1 MIFESVIQSIIKKL
15 KLEQE
20 SLFSVHSEQWK
31 LNSEKWRAIALSTDR
46 IDRDKAR
53 EVVRET
59 YALIKR
65 PEPKILFSDS
75 PSRVI
80 ETFYQSGLNSLGY
93 KLDREIDIGLIQPLT
108 NSLVRSSH
116 RYLLSSTRKLWNH
129 HSSQFSRQML
139 REPGL
144 QTVTSIDPGE
154 WLDYVQVFDLC
165 YSSLNCSCDLR
176 LWNIFQGLVKN
187 CAWIYPFENAC
198 IICDRPTKLSFDSE
212 SELHAEGEPAVEL
225 ADGYRFY
232 SYHGVTLPEKYGKLH
247 PQQWQAQW
255 LLEEYNA
262 ELRRVLIQNIG
273 YSRIAQELQAKQLDT
288 WQEYALLKIDCA
300 DVEPLY
306 LLKMTCP
313 STRFIHAL
321 RVPPDVRSA
330 REAIRWV
337 NWGTDPEEF
346 SVQT

>member
-1 MIFESVIQSIIKKL
+1 MFFQRVIKKL
-15 KLEQE
+15 KPEQE
-20 SLFSVHSEQWK
+20 AQIQFNH
-31 LNSEKWRAIALSTDR
+31 EKWRALVLSTER
-46 IDRDKAR
+46 IDRYQAKEAVRKA
-53 EVVRET
+53 

-65 PEPKILFSDS
+65 PTPKILFSDS
-75 PSRVI
+75 PYGVV
-80 ETFYQSGLNSLGY
+80 ETFFQSGLKSLGY
-93 KLDREIDIGLIQPLT
+93 KLDNQIESHLVQPLANCFLSQLST
-108 NSLVRSSH
+108 SPKI
-116 RYLLSSTRKLWNH
+116 LLSSTRRFWNH
-129 HSSQFSRQML
+129 HSSQFLRQML

-144 QTVTSIDPGE
+144 QTVTSIDAGE
-154 WLDYVQVFDLC
+154 WVDRARLFDFC
-165 YSSLNCSCDLR
+165 YSVLNCSCDVR
-176 LWNIFQGLVKN
+176 RWNIFQELVKN

-212 SELHAEGEPAVEL
+212 SRLHAEGEPAVEF

-232 SYHGVTLPEKYGKLH
+232 SHHGVTLPEKYGKLH

-273 YSRIAQELQAKQLDT
+273 YSRIAQELQAKQLDN

-321 RVPPDVRSA
+321 RVPPDVKSA